1 MNLND
6 LLKNLEEPQRKPFEE
21 AKQRFPEFERAANEH
36 LESVRTTKEVVVPYE
51 TKDGELFKSAFK
63 EVSGLSNEYGKLVR
77 SVLPERTKGYFYLE
91 AGFPYWVD
99 KLQGKPQGML

>member
-51 TKDGELFKSAFK
+51 TKDGE
-63 EVSGLSNEYGKLVR
+63 
-77 SVLPERTKGYFYLE
+77 T
-91 AGFPYWVD
+91 
-99 KLQGKPQGML
+99 